1 MINKSSGYG
10 YKIYHL
16 AARMAAEDV
25 IYTPIAKAQV
35 CSMFTEYVP
44 KEYYILHE
52 VNPSAV
58 WLLWVQLVFNRTQ
71 MHVIAH

>member
-44 KEYYILHE
+44 EEYYILHE
-52 VNPSAV
+52 VNPSTV
-58 WLLWVQLVFNRTQ
+58 
-71 MHVIAH
+71 